1 MALKHHFH
9 SSSRS
14 SWYSYSLASAGF
26 GRGGVCGVCRRA
38 SGFAEI
44 IKEGVEGEVVAAP
57 ATWLRSGPEAI
68 RRVREAIRPQLLALG
83 ARYMIEENARRTL
96 ALIAR

>member
-1 MALKHHFH
+1 M
-9 SSSRS
+9 
-14 SWYSYSLASAGF
+14 
-26 GRGGVCGVCRRA
+26 
-38 SGFAEI
+38 
-44 IKEGVEGEVVAAP
+44 AAP